1 MELPMSLSDVALCSR
16 ALLKIGAHTIQSF
29 YDDRIEAEIALALYQ
44 PTRDAL
50 LSAYPWRFA
59 TTQTSLPR
67 LQNPPHADYPFAFQ
81 LPADLLRVLSAGS
94 GTHSDGLAYR
104 IVGNTLQTH
113 SDIVSLNYIFRP
125 TETETPPFFE
135 QVLIAQL
142 AAEFCLPLTE
152 NASRADLMF
161 KIASQSFERAK
172 RLDAYQDTPK
182 ALMHFNL
189 LDARNA

>member
-1 MELPMSLSDVALCSR
+1 MPLSDVALCSR
-16 ALLKIGAHTIQSF
+16 ALLKIGAHPLQSF

-67 LQNPPHADYPFAFQ
+67 LHNPPQADYPYAFQ
-81 LPADLLRVLSAGS
+81 LPANLLRVLSAGH
-94 GTHSDGLAYR
+94 GAHSDGLAYR
-104 IVGNTLQTH
+104 IVGNTIQTTRG
-113 SDIVSLNYIFRP
+113 SISLNYIYRP
-125 TETETPPFFE
+125 DESETPPFFE

-152 NASRADLMF
+152 NVSRAEMMF
-161 KIASQSFERAK
+161 KIASQAFERAK

-189 LDARNA
+189 LDARQS

>member
-1 MELPMSLSDVALCSR
+1 MPLSDVALCSR
-16 ALLKIGAHTIQSF
+16 ALLKIGAHPIQSF

-67 LQNPPHADYPFAFQ
+67 LQTSPQADYPYAFQ
-81 LPADLLRVLSAGS
+81 LPADLLRVLSAGA
-94 GTHSDGLAYR
+94 GQNSDGIAYR
-104 IVGNTLQTH
+104 IVGNTLQTSH
-113 SDIVSLNYIFRP
+113 DTIALNYIYRP
-125 TETETPPFFE
+125 DESATPPFFE

-152 NASRADLMF
+152 NASRADMLF
-161 KIASQSFERAK
+161 RIATQSFDNAK
-172 RLDAYQDTPK
+172 KLDAYQDTPK
-182 ALMHFNL
+182 ALLHFNL
-189 LDARNA
+189 LDARQS